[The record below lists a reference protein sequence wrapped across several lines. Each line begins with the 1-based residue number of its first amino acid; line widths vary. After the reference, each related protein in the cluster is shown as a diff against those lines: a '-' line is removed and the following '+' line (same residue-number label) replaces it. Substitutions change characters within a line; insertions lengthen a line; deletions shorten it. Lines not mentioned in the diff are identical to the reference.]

1 MLKIIE
7 PSSHEEHQLE
17 IDTLLYFLQVS
28 QKIEIPLE
36 DKTRSRFIIAK
47 NPKCG
52 VYGGA
57 IFRKKPLDALDET
70 IGTALSTLHSK
81 SRKVWFVQ
89 LCACIVGC
97 EELSREDK
105 LTLFKGFYSRLYK
118 KLVKFGKQHKTRF
131 LVLSLRPSDYAIT
144 SSYQDW
150 PYILEVLPDNT
161 LDHRFQ
167 GILALKPTKRMG
179 GKRVKP
185 SSDLIPSLDIVDTVE
200 EAPL

>member
-36 DKTRSRFIIAK
+36 DKTKSRFIIAK
-47 NPKCG
+47 SPKCG

-57 IFRKKPLDALDET
+57 IFRKKPLDALNET

-118 KLVKFGKQHKTRF
+118 KLVKFGKQHKARF
-131 LVLSLRPSDYAIT
+131 LVLSLSPSDYAIT
-144 SSYQDW
+144 SSYQGW
-150 PYILEVLPDNT
+150 PYILEVLPDNA

-167 GILALKPTKRMG
+167 GILALKPTKRMN
-179 GKRVKP
+179 GKRVKS
-185 SSDLIPSLDIVDTVE
+185 SSDLIPSLDILNSVE
-200 EAPL
+200 EVPL

>member
-7 PSSHEEHQLE
+7 PSSHEVYQAE

-36 DKTRSRFIIAK
+36 EKTRSTVIIAK
-47 NPKCG
+47 DPKYG

-57 IFRKKPLDALDET
+57 IFRKKRSDALDET
-70 IGTALSTLHSK
+70 IETALSTLHSK

-89 LCACIVGC
+89 LCACMVDCDG
-97 EELSREDK
+97 LSREDK
-105 LTLFKGFYSRLYK
+105 LTLFKSFYARLYK

-131 LVLSLRPSDYAIT
+131 LVLSLSPSDYAIT
-144 SSYQDW
+144 SSYQGW

-167 GILALKPTKRMG
+167 GILALKPEKHTG
-179 GKRVKP
+179 DKRVKP
-185 SSDLIPSLDIVDTVE
+185 SSDLIPSLNTLNPVE
-200 EAPL
+200 EVPL

>member
-7 PSSHEEHQLE
+7 PSSHEVYQPE
-17 IDTLLYFLQVS
+17 IDRLLYFLQVS
-28 QKIEIPLE
+28 QKVEIPVE
-36 DKTRSRFIIAK
+36 EKTRSSFIIAK

-57 IFRKKPLDALDET
+57 VFRKKRSDALNET
-70 IGTALSTLHSK
+70 IETALFTLHSK

-97 EELSREDK
+97 EGLSREDK
-105 LTLFKGFYSRLYK
+105 LTLFKSFYSRLYK
-118 KLVKFGKQHKTRF
+118 QLVKFGKQHKARF
-131 LVLSLRPSDYAIT
+131 LVLSLSPSDYAIT
-144 SSYQDW
+144 SSYQGW
-150 PYILEVLPDNT
+150 PYILEVRPDNT

-167 GILALKPTKRMG
+167 GILALKPTKRTG
-179 GKRVKP
+179 DKRVKP
-185 SSDLIPSLDIVDTVE
+185 SSDFMPSLDIANAIE

>member
-7 PSSHEEHQLE
+7 PSSHEVYQSE
-17 IDTLLYFLQVS
+17 IDRLLYFLQVS

-36 DKTRSRFIIAK
+36 EKTRSSFIIAK
-47 NPKCG
+47 SPKCG

-57 IFRKKPLDALDET
+57 VFRKRPLDALHET
-70 IGTALSTLHSK
+70 TETTLSTLHSK
-81 SRKVWFVQ
+81 SRKIWFVQ

-97 EELSREDK
+97 EGLPREDK
-105 LTLFKGFYSRLYK
+105 LILFKSFYSRLYK
-118 KLVKFGKQHKTRF
+118 QLVKFGKQHKARF
-131 LVLSLRPSDYAIT
+131 LVLSLSPSDYAIT
-144 SSYQDW
+144 SFW

-167 GILALKPTKRMG
+167 GILALKPTKRMN
-179 GKRVKP
+179 GKRVKS
-185 SSDLIPSLDIVDTVE
+185 SSDLMSSLDILDSVE